1 MKTLC
6 LKSIGFCFKYRSFNL
21 LNLFFKNNQMITHI
35 KGRLTEKTPTYV
47 VIDCNGIGY
56 KLNIS
61 LQTYSNIKEEDCSL
75 FTHLSVKED
84 SHTLYGFSDEDERTL
99 FRNLISVSGVG
110 PSTAQVVLS
119 TFTPK
124 ETCQHII
131 SADVAALQSVKG
143 IGGKTAQRIIID
155 LKDKL
160 GKGITTADIPLYQNN
175 DLRSEALSALVA
187 LGFSKKVAE
196 QKVDNTL
203 RESSEDIS
211 VEALVKSALSGM

>member
-1 MKTLC
+1 
-6 LKSIGFCFKYRSFNL
+6 
-21 LNLFFKNNQMITHI
+21 MITHI
-35 KGRLTEKTPTYV
+35 KGRLIEKTPTYV
-47 VIDCNGIGY
+47 VIDCHGIGY

-61 LQTYSNIKEEDCSL
+61 LQTYSNIKEEECSL

-124 ETCQHII
+124 ETCQYII